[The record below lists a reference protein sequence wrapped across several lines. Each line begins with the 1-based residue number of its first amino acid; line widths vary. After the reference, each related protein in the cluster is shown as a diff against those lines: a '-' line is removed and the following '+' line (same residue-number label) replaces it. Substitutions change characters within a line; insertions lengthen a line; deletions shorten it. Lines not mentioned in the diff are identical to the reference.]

1 MVQVQSA
8 KLLHL
13 KANKMISK
21 ASLYYIVRV
30 NDLYEKVPSIDS
42 VSIVNDFPDVF
53 PKYLQES
60 LLNVRLI
67 FVLI

>member
-1 MVQVQSA
+1 
-8 KLLHL
+8 
-13 KANKMISK
+13 MISK
-21 ASLYYIVRV
+21 GYLYYIVRV
-30 NDLYEKVPSIDS
+30 NDLYQKVPSIDS
-42 VSIVNDFPDVF
+42 VSIVNEFPDDF